1 VQPAD
6 IAIALRRRS
15 PWEAMDLGLSM
26 LQRWWRLVYLP
37 HLIVAALI
45 GAAAFGAAWALGRPW
60 VALLAIWW
68 LKPLNDRVV
77 LHVLSRAVFGE
88 RQGTRA
94 VFAQTGQWLRTGL
107 LPYLLFRW
115 WPDMARSF
123 YLPVRQLEGQRY
135 SQARARKSQLGRRV
149 HGYAVWLTLV
159 CMHFELVLY
168 WSLGLGAGLL
178 LPATASEGRDF
189 FESLQTGEVWGWA
202 DVMAYAFAVALL
214 EPFYVAA
221 GFALYLNRRSVLEG
235 WDIEVALRRIAER
248 HAAAVAG
255 ILILIFTGIG
265 FSPEAAYAQ
274 KDPKAEIA
282 EVLKA
287 PEFPHQRDTT
297 EWRWRKPWDLEDR
310 EPGKERDL
318 SWLGALGQA
327 LADGVRVIFWVAAA
341 ALLAYALWWA
351 ARLLPRFAGPASE
364 PYRPPESLFGMELAP
379 EKLPADVAAAA
390 AALAAEG
397 KLREALGLL
406 YRGALSDLVHRQGVM
421 LLASHTENEV
431 LGLSPKK
438 AQDYLGQLIDLW
450 RHCAYGRRQPGRA
463 EVDALAQG
471 YRGFVAA

>member
-1 VQPAD
+1 MQPAD

-15 PWEAMDLGLSM
+15 PWEAMDLGLTM
-26 LQRWWRLVYLP
+26 LQRWWRLVYAP
-37 HLIVAALI
+37 HLIVAALV
-45 GAAAFGAAWALGRPW
+45 GAAACAAAWMLERPW
-60 VALLAIWW
+60 VALAVIWW

-94 VFAQTGQWLRTGL
+94 VFAQAGQWLRTGL
-107 LPYLLFRW
+107 LPYLLLRW
-115 WPDMARSF
+115 WPDLARSF

-159 CMHFELVLY
+159 CMHFELVVY
-168 WSLGLGAGLL
+168 WSLSLGAELL
-178 LPATASEGRDF
+178 LPATASEGRSF

-202 DVMAYAFAVALL
+202 DVVAYAFAVALL

-221 GFALYLNRRSVLEG
+221 GFALYLNRRTVLEG

-248 HAAAVAG
+248 HAAAVAAVLMVVFLAFHPG
-255 ILILIFTGIG
+255 ESL
-265 FSPEAAYAQ
+265 AQ

-327 LADGVRVIFWVAAA
+327 LADGVRVLFWIAAG

-351 ARLLPRFAGPASE
+351 ARLLPRGAAPGSE

-397 KLREALGLL
+397 TLREALGLL
-406 YRGALSDLVHRQGVM
+406 YRGALSDLVHRQGVV
-421 LLASHTENEV
+421 LLASHTEGEV
-431 LGLSPKK
+431 LSLVPGEKK
-438 AQDYLGQLIDLW
+438 SYMKDLIDLW
-450 RHCAYGRRQPGRA
+450 RHCAYGRLKPGRA
-463 EVDALAQG
+463 EVERLAQG
-471 YRGFVAA
+471 FRTFAA

>member
-1 VQPAD
+1 MQPAD

-26 LQRWWRLVYLP
+26 LQRWWRLVYAP
-37 HLIVAALI
+37 HLVVAALV
-45 GAAAFGAAWALGRPW
+45 GAAAFAAGWWLERPW
-60 VALLAIWW
+60 VALVLIWW

-88 RQGTRA
+88 RQGTRQ
-94 VFAQTGQWLRTGL
+94 VLAQAGQWLRTGL
-107 LPYLLFRW
+107 VPYLLARW
-115 WPDMARSF
+115 WPDLARSF
-123 YLPVRQLEGQRY
+123 YLPVRQLEGQRT
-135 SQARARKSQLGRRV
+135 SQARARRSQLGRRV

-159 CMHFELVLY
+159 CMHFEVVLY
-168 WSLGLGAGLL
+168 WSLSLGTGLL
-178 LPATASEGRDF
+178 IPATASEGRDF
-189 FESLQTGEVWGWA
+189 FASLQSGDVWTWA
-202 DVMAYAFAVALL
+202 DVAAYAFAVALL

-248 HAAAVAG
+248 HAAAMGAV
-255 ILILIFTGIG
+255 LISIFTGV
-265 FSPEAAYAQ
+265 FFFPETAFAQ

-297 EWRWRKPWDLEDR
+297 KLRWRKPWEFGER
-310 EPGKERDL
+310 EPRERRDL

-327 LADGVRVIFWVAAA
+327 LADGVRVLFWIAAA

-351 ARLLPRFAGPASE
+351 ARLLPRGAAPPAE
-364 PYRPPESLFGMELAP
+364 PYRPPESLFGMALAP

-397 KLREALGLL
+397 NLREALGLL
-406 YRGALSDLVHRQGVM
+406 YRGALSDLVHRRGVM

-431 LGLSPKK
+431 LSLSPAEKSEYMK
-438 AQDYLGQLIDLW
+438 ELIGLW
-450 RHCAYGRRQPGRA
+450 RRCAYGRHQPGRA
-463 EVDALAQG
+463 EVERLAQDF
-471 YRGFVAA
+471 RGFLA

>member
-1 VQPAD
+1 
-6 IAIALRRRS
+6 
-15 PWEAMDLGLSM
+15 MDLGLSM

-88 RQGTRA
+88 KQGTRA
-94 VFAQTGQWLRTGL
+94 VFAQAGQWLRTGL

-248 HAAAVAG
+248 HAAAAAG

-265 FSPEAAYAQ
+265 FFPETAYAQ

-297 EWRWRKPWDLEDR
+297 EWRWRKPWDFKDR
-310 EPGKERDL
+310 EPGEQRDL

-327 LADGVRVIFWVAAA
+327 LADGVRVLFWVAAA

-351 ARLLPRFAGPASE
+351 ARLLPRGAGMASE

-471 YRGFVAA
+471 YRGFVTG

>member
-1 VQPAD
+1 MQPAD

-37 HLIVAALI
+37 HIIVAALI
-45 GAAAFGAAWALGRPW
+45 GAAAFAAAWSLGRPW
-60 VALLAIWW
+60 VALLVIWW

-88 RQGTRA
+88 QQSSRA
-94 VFAQTGQWLRTGL
+94 VLAQAGQWLRTGL
-107 LPYLLFRW
+107 LPYLLLRW

-123 YLPVRQLEGQRY
+123 YLPVRQLEGQRT
-135 SQARARKSQLGRRV
+135 SQARARKSQLGRRM

-168 WSLGLGAGLL
+168 WSLGLGTELL
-178 LPATASEGRDF
+178 LPATASEGTNF
-189 FESLQTGEVWGWA
+189 LEMLQAGEAWGWA
-202 DVMAYAFAVALL
+202 DVAAYALAVALL

-248 HAAAVAG
+248 HAAVVGAVLISIFAG
-255 ILILIFTGIG
+255 FCFL
-265 FSPEAAYAQ
+265 PETAYAQ
-274 KDPKAEIA
+274 KDPRHEIA

-287 PEFPHQRDTT
+287 PEFPHQRDST
-297 EWRWRKPWDLEDR
+297 EWRAKKPWDLKAR
-310 EPGKERDL
+310 EKDGRDL

-327 LADGVRVIFWVAAA
+327 LADGVRVLFWIAAG
-341 ALLAYALWWA
+341 ALLVYALWWA
-351 ARLLPRFAGPASE
+351 ARLLPRFAAPAPE

-390 AALAAEG
+390 AALAAQG

-406 YRGALSDLVHRQGVM
+406 YRGALSHLVHRRGVM
-421 LLASHTENEV
+421 LLAGHTENEV
-431 LGLSPKK
+431 LSLSPPEKSAYMK
-438 AQDYLGQLIDLW
+438 SLIELW

-463 EVDALAQG
+463 EVERLAEG
-471 YRGFVAA
+471 FRGFLA

>member
-26 LQRWWRLVYLP
+26 LQRWWRLVYVP
-37 HLIVAALI
+37 HLVVAALVAAVAF
-45 GAAAFGAAWALGRPW
+45 AAAWMLERPW

-88 RQGTRA
+88 KQGTRA
-94 VFAQTGQWLRTGL
+94 VFAQAGQWLRTGL

-149 HGYAVWLTLV
+149 HSYAVWLTIV
-159 CMHFELVLY
+159 CLHFELVVY
-168 WSLGLGAGLL
+168 WSLGLGTELL
-178 LPATASEGRDF
+178 LPATASEGRNF
-189 FESLQTGEVWGWA
+189 FESLQTGDVWGWA
-202 DVMAYAFAVALL
+202 DVAAYAFAVALL

-255 ILILIFTGIG
+255 ILISLFIGIS
-265 FSPEAAYAQ
+265 FLPETAFAQ
-274 KDPKAEIA
+274 KDPKQEIA

-297 EWRWRKPWDLEDR
+297 QWRLRKPWEQGEPR
-310 EPGKERDL
+310 ERRDL

-327 LADGVRVIFWVAAA
+327 LADGVRVLFWIAAG

-351 ARLLPRFAGPASE
+351 ARLLPRGAGPAPE

-379 EKLPADVAAAA
+379 EKLPADVATAA

-421 LLASHTENEV
+421 LLASHTEGEV
-431 LGLSPKK
+431 LSLVPGEKRSYMKDLV
-438 AQDYLGQLIDLW
+438 DLW
-450 RHCAYGRRQPGRA
+450 RHCAYGRLKPGRA
-463 EVDALAQG
+463 QVDALAQG

>member
-26 LQRWWRLVYLP
+26 LQRWWRLVYVP
-37 HLIVAALI
+37 HLAVAALV
-45 GAAAFGAAWALGRPW
+45 GAAACGAAWTLERPW
-60 VALLAIWW
+60 VALLLIWW

-94 VFAQTGQWLRTGL
+94 LFAQAGQWLRTGL
-107 LPYLLFRW
+107 LPYLLLRW
-115 WPDMARSF
+115 WPDLARSF

-159 CMHFELVLY
+159 CMNFEVVIY
-168 WSLGLGAGLL
+168 WSLALGAELL
-178 LPATASEGRDF
+178 LPATASEGRNF
-189 FESLQTGEVWGWA
+189 FESLQSGEVWTWA

-248 HAAAVAG
+248 HAALAAT
-255 ILILIFTGIG
+255 ILVCFVC
-265 FSPEAAYAQ
+265 FAFPVDSFAQ
-274 KDPKAEIA
+274 KDPKQEIA

-297 EWRWRKPWDLEDR
+297 EWRWRKPWELNEDEPR
-310 EPGKERDL
+310 EKRDL
-318 SWLGALGQA
+318 SWLGALGKA
-327 LADGVRVIFWVAAA
+327 LADGVRVLFWVAAA

-351 ARLLPRFAGPASE
+351 ARLLPRGAAPAAE

-406 YRGALSDLVHRQGVM
+406 YRGALSDLVHRQGVV
-421 LLASHTENEV
+421 LLASHTEGEV
-431 LGLSPKK
+431 LSLVPGEKRSYMKDLV
-438 AQDYLGQLIDLW
+438 DLW
-450 RHCAYGRRQPGRA
+450 RHCAYGRLKPARA
-463 EVDALAQG
+463 QVDALAQG
-471 YRGFVAA
+471 YRGFAA

>member
-1 VQPAD
+1 MQPAD

-26 LQRWWRLVYLP
+26 LQRWWRLVYAP
-37 HLIVAALI
+37 HLVVAALV
-45 GAAAFGAAWALGRPW
+45 GAAAFAAGWSLERPW
-60 VALLAIWW
+60 VALLLIWW

-88 RQGTRA
+88 RQGTRQ
-94 VFAQTGQWLRTGL
+94 VLAQAGQWLRTGL
-107 LPYLLFRW
+107 VPYLLLRW

-123 YLPVRQLEGQRY
+123 YLPVRQLEGQRT
-135 SQARARKSQLGRRV
+135 SQARARRSQLGRRV

-159 CMHFELVLY
+159 CLNFELVLY
-168 WSLGLGAGLL
+168 WSLGLGTGLL
-178 LPATASEGRDF
+178 LPAAASESRSF
-189 FESLQTGEVWGWA
+189 FESLQSGDAWTWA
-202 DVMAYAFAVALL
+202 DVAAYAFAVALL

-248 HAAAVAG
+248 HAAA
-255 ILILIFTGIG
+255 
-265 FSPEAAYAQ
+265 AAAVLMVVFLAFHPGESLAQ
-274 KDPKAEIA
+274 KDHKQEIA

-297 EWRWRKPWDLEDR
+297 ELRWRKPWAFKD
-310 EPGKERDL
+310 PGPGERRDL

-327 LADGVRVIFWVAAA
+327 LADGVRVIFWIAAA

-351 ARLLPRFAGPASE
+351 ARLLPRAASPAAE
-364 PYRPPESLFGMELAP
+364 PYRAPESLFGMALAP

-406 YRGALSDLVHRQGVM
+406 YRGALSDLVHRRGVM

-431 LGLSPKK
+431 LGLSPKQTQNYL
-438 AQDYLGQLIDLW
+438 QDLIELW

-463 EVDALAQG
+463 EVERLAQG
-471 YRGFVAA
+471 FRGFVAA

>member
-1 VQPAD
+1 MQPAD

-15 PWEAMDLGLSM
+15 PWEAMDLGLTM
-26 LQRWWRLVYLP
+26 LQRWWRLVYAP
-37 HLIVAALI
+37 HLIVAALV
-45 GAAAFGAAWALGRPW
+45 GAAACAAAWVLERPW
-60 VALLAIWW
+60 VALAVIWW

-94 VFAQTGQWLRTGL
+94 VFAQAGQWLRTGL
-107 LPYLLFRW
+107 LPYLLLRW
-115 WPDMARSF
+115 WPDLARSF

-159 CMHFELVLY
+159 CMHFELVVF
-168 WSLGLGAGLL
+168 WSLSLGTELL
-178 LPATASEGRDF
+178 LPATASEGRSF
-189 FESLQTGEVWGWA
+189 FESLQTGEVWGWS
-202 DVMAYAFAVALL
+202 DVVAYAFAVALL

-221 GFALYLNRRSVLEG
+221 GFALYLNRRTVLEG

-248 HAAAVAG
+248 HAAAVAAVLMVVFLAFHPG
-255 ILILIFTGIG
+255 ESL
-265 FSPEAAYAQ
+265 AQ

-297 EWRWRKPWDLEDR
+297 QWRLRKPWELKEGEPR
-310 EPGKERDL
+310 EKRDL
-318 SWLGALGQA
+318 SWLGAMGQA
-327 LADGVRVIFWVAAA
+327 LADGVRVLFWIAAG

-351 ARLLPRFAGPASE
+351 ARLLPRGAAPASE

-406 YRGALSDLVHRQGVM
+406 YRGALSDLVHRQGVV
-421 LLASHTENEV
+421 LLASHTEGEV
-431 LGLSPKK
+431 LSLVPGEKK
-438 AQDYLGQLIDLW
+438 SYMKDLIDLW
-450 RHCAYGRRQPGRA
+450 RHCAYGRLKPGRA
-463 EVDALAQG
+463 EVERLAQG
-471 YRGFVAA
+471 FRTFAA